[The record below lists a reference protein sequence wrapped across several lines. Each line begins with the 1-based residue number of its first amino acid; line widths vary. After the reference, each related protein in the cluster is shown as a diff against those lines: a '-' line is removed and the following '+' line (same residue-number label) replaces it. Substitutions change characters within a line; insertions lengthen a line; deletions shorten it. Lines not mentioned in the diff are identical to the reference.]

1 MLWIAIALIA
11 SLFSGGPSAPEVQI
25 APGDFV
31 LRYRDATEKP
41 FGKSDDE
48 ESLFRIR
55 AGIIV
60 GMAGL
65 DASAKISLR
74 PRLYLAALDSEVR
87 LGAVEFDATVEK
99 DGKTVLQNRYCGA
112 IPFAYLEEP
121 LRFNGYFDALGEA
134 VYQSLTDFGQDA
146 ASALAG
152 TSHEKP
158 HKASCPERFVPDS
171 NLVEVRGRTVTAP
184 SPEVLAAWWK
194 IRHAP
199 RDFAALAKDSSI
211 DTARIA
217 KICRFWYRQACQG
230 QVEPG
235 RIVFLFPCGLER
247 VPVWKTEIVGA
258 NLTCYWR
265 LIYDT
270 KSGHFIQF
278 DESVPQKP
286 APGKATKSP
295 Q

>member
-1 MLWIAIALIA
+1 MHWIAVVCIAF
-11 SLFSGGPSAPEVQI
+11 LFSEEPSASEVRI
-25 APGDFV
+25 VSGNFS
-31 LRYRDATEKP
+31 LRYAQATPPPSGSSEDEDA
-41 FGKSDDE
+41 
-48 ESLFRIR
+48 LFRIR
-55 AGIIV
+55 ARIV
-60 GMAGL
+60 TGMAGL
-65 DASAKISLR
+65 DPAAKITLR
-74 PRLYLAALDSEVR
+74 PRLYAAVLDSEVR

-99 DGKTVLQNRYCGA
+99 DGKAVLQSHYCGA
-112 IPFAYLEEP
+112 EAFAYYEQP
-121 LRFNGYFDALGEA
+121 LRFQIYFEALGEA
-134 VYQSLTDFGQDA
+134 VFQSLTDFSHDA

-152 TSHEKP
+152 RPRDTLR
-158 HKASCPERFVPDS
+158 KASCPERFVPDS
-171 NLVEVRGRTVTAP
+171 NLVEVRGRTVGPP

-278 DESVPQKP
+278 DESMPQKP
-286 APGKATKSP
+286 APDKATKSSR
-295 Q
+295 

>member
-1 MLWIAIALIA
+1 MLWNAIAFIA
-11 SLFSGGPSAPEVQI
+11 SLFSGGPNAPEVRI
-25 APGDFV
+25 ASGDFTP
-31 LRYRDATEKP
+31 RYRDATADP
-41 FGKSDDE
+41 FGKPEDE

-74 PRLYLAALDSEVR
+74 PRFYIAVLDSEVR
-87 LGAVEFDATVEK
+87 LGTVEFDATVEAN
-99 DGKTVLQNRYCGA
+99 GKVVLQSRYCGA
-112 IPFAYLEEP
+112 VPFTYLEEP
-121 LRFNGYFDALGEA
+121 LRFNGYFGALGEA
-134 VYQSLTDFGQDA
+134 VYQSLTDFSQDA
-146 ASALAG
+146 AGALASAPHAG
-152 TSHEKP
+152 P

-171 NLVEVRGRTVTAP
+171 NLVEVRGRIVSAP

-230 QVEPG
+230 QTEPG

-278 DESVPQKP
+278 DESVPQKS
-286 APGKATKSP
+286 ALTKH
-295 Q
+295 